1 METPPAI
8 PSLFD
13 EQKRFFLSHETRDIR
28 FRRAAL
34 KRLRRAIHQ
43 WEPKLAEAL
52 QKDLGKGR
60 TESYMSEIGMVLAGL
75 RDTLGHLSRWS
86 RPRRVMA
93 PLSQFPA
100 SCEVIPEPYGVA
112 LIISPWNYPVLL
124 GLDPLVAAIAAGN
137 CAILKPSELAPNVS
151 AVLAEM
157 IAESFPR
164 EFVAVV
170 EGGVGTSN
178 ELLELP
184 FDKIFFTG
192 SPTVG
197 RIVMA
202 AAARHLTPVTLELGG
217 KSPCIIDETADI
229 RLAARRIAFGKVL
242 NAGQTC
248 VAPDYVLIA
257 ASCKDAFVA
266 AYAEAVTQMLGEA
279 PLANTALPRIINER
293 HFERI
298 MDLMEGT
305 TAAVGGQGDPQSLR
319 IEPTLL
325 VDVQP
330 DSPCMQEE
338 IFGPV
343 LPLLVYRQLDDA
355 EAFVLARP
363 KPLACYIFSRSNKH
377 IERLRRH
384 LSYGGGCVNDT
395 IVHLA
400 VAGLPFGGVGNSG
413 MGAYHG
419 HAGFRAFCHEK
430 SVLRKAHWLDLP
442 FRYQPYGKLKDW
454 LLRIF
459 LR

>member
-1 METPPAI
+1 MDDHQHIQA
-8 PSLFD
+8 LF
-13 EQKRFFLSHETRDIR
+13 QTQRRFFLSHETRSLR
-28 FRRAAL
+28 FRREALRQLRRALLEWEPELAAAL
-34 KRLRRAIHQ
+34 KA
-43 WEPKLAEAL
+43 
-52 QKDLGKGR
+52 DLGKGR

-75 RDTLGHLSRWS
+75 RDTLSHLRRWS
-86 RPRRVMA
+86 RPRGVLA
-93 PLSQFPA
+93 PLAQFP
-100 SCEVIPEPYGVA
+100 SRCEVVPEPYGVS
-112 LIISPWNYPVLL
+112 LIVSPWNYPVLL

-137 CAILKPSELAPNVS
+137 CVILKPSELAPHVS

-157 IAESFPR
+157 LGKTFPR

-178 ELLELP
+178 ELLALP

-197 RIVMA
+197 RIVMKA
-202 AAARHLTPVTLELGG
+202 AAKHLTPVTLELGG
-217 KSPCIIDETADI
+217 KSPCIIDSTADI
-229 RLAARRIAFGKVL
+229 ALAARRIAFGKVL

-257 ASCKDAFVA
+257 DSCKEAFVA
-266 AYAEAVTQMLGEA
+266 AYREAVAAMLGDE
-279 PLANTALPRIINER
+279 PLQNEALPHIINAR

-298 MDLMEGT
+298 MELMEGCRP
-305 TAAVGGQGDPQSLR
+305 AVGGKGDPESLR

-325 VDVQP
+325 LDVAP

-343 LPLLVYRQLDDA
+343 LPVMSFTHLEEA
-355 EAFVLARP
+355 EAFVLSRP
-363 KPLACYIFSRSNKH
+363 KPLACYIFSRSRKH
-377 IERLRRH
+377 IARLKNH
-384 LSYGGGCVNDT
+384 LSFGGGCVNDT

-430 SVLRKAHWLDLP
+430 SVLRKGNWLDLP
-442 FRYQPYGKLKDW
+442 FRYQPYGRFKEW
-454 LLRIF
+454 VLRLF

>member
-1 METPPAI
+1 
-8 PSLFD
+8 
-13 EQKRFFLSHETRDIR
+13 
-28 FRRAAL
+28 
-34 KRLRRAIHQ
+34 
-43 WEPKLAEAL
+43 
-52 QKDLGKGR
+52 
-60 TESYMSEIGMVLAGL
+60 MSEIGMVLAGL
-75 RDTLGHLSRWS
+75 RDTLSHLRRWS

-93 PLSQFPA
+93 PLAQFP
-100 SCEVIPEPYGVA
+100 SCCEVIPEPYGVS

-137 CAILKPSELAPNVS
+137 CAVLKPSELAPHVS

-157 IAESFPR
+157 IAATFPR

-202 AAARHLTPVTLELGG
+202 AAARHLTPLTLELGG

-229 RLAARRIAFGKVL
+229 ALAARRIAFGKVL

-257 ASCKDAFVA
+257 ESCKDAFVA
-266 AYAEAVTQMLGEA
+266 AYRHAIKQMLGEN
-279 PLANTALPRIINER
+279 PLGNPALPRIINSR

-298 MDLMEGT
+298 MELMEGSN
-305 TAAVGGQGDPQSLR
+305 AVVGGKGDPESLR

-325 VDVQP
+325 MDVVAA
-330 DSPCMQEE
+330 SPCMQEE

-343 LPLLVYRQLDDA
+343 LPVLVFRRLDEA
-355 EAFVLARP
+355 ESFVLSRP
-363 KPLACYIFSRSNKH
+363 KPLACYIFSKSGKN
-377 IERLRRH
+377 IARLKSH

-442 FRYQPYGKLKDW
+442 FRYQPYGKFKDW
-454 LLRIF
+454 ILRLF

>member
-1 METPPAI
+1 MDDQQHIQA
-8 PSLFD
+8 LF
-13 EQKRFFLSHETRDIR
+13 EAQQRFFLSHETRDIR
-28 FRRAAL
+28 FRRVAL
-34 KRLRRAIHQ
+34 KRLRRAILD
-43 WEPKLAEAL
+43 WEPQLSTAL
-52 QKDLGKGR
+52 QKDLGKGS

-75 RDTLGHLSRWS
+75 RDTLAHLRRWS

-93 PLSQFPA
+93 PLAQFPA
-100 SCEVIPEPYGVA
+100 CCEVIPEPYGVA
-112 LIISPWNYPVLL
+112 LIVSPWNYPVLL

-137 CAILKPSELAPNVS
+137 CAILKPSELVPHVS
-151 AVLAEM
+151 ATLAEM
-157 IAESFPR
+157 LAATFPR

-202 AAARHLTPVTLELGG
+202 AAAKHLTPLTLELGG

-229 RLAARRIAFGKVL
+229 ALAARRIAFGKVL

-257 ASCKDAFVA
+257 ESCRDAFVE
-266 AYAEAVTQMLGEA
+266 AYRNAIAQMLGDN
-279 PLANTALPRIINER
+279 PLTNPALPRIINAR

-298 MDLMEGT
+298 MELMEGT
-305 TAAVGGQGDPQSLR
+305 TAAVGGQGDPESLR

-325 VDVQP
+325 LDAVS

-343 LPLLVYRQLDDA
+343 LPLLVFRRLDEA

-377 IERLRRH
+377 IERLKKH

-442 FRYQPYGKLKDW
+442 FRYQPYGKFKDW
-454 LLRIF
+454 VLRLF